1 MPSFIVVLVSRKAL
15 DFPTPNWTLSPR
27 VAKKPGEFVT
37 VGLACVKLNNPN
49 LGTF

>member
-15 DFPTPNWTLSPR
+15 DFPTLSPR
-27 VAKKPGEFVT
+27 VAKKPVKFVT
-37 VGLACVKLNNPN
+37 VGLACVKLNYPN